1 MAQKGQPQSK
11 TRDSE
16 AGRQKA
22 KEIEKEESL
31 RNTTRQRAPVLT
43 REQREVYQEALRLLE
58 ESGIVYA
65 VGAAFARHIYTS
77 IWRNTKDLD
86 VFLKPHD
93 LRTALDAL
101 EQAGF
106 QTEIKERS
114 WLAKAWKKD
123 QFIDLIFGTGH
134 GQLPIDDRSFAG
146 VKREKV
152 LGVETNLIPI
162 EEMAA
167 SAMFIAGRN
176 RFDGGEVVHL
186 IRSTKGKLD
195 WARILERLAAN
206 RQLLLWHLI
215 LFDYIYPGH
224 AAYLPQELM
233 AELFEEMRG
242 RWQSEKRKNS
252 RAFRGTI
259 LDPYSYTVDV
269 KDWGYEDRRTNV
281 ALVTKEGKVIE

>member
-1 MAQKGQPQSK
+1 MAQKGQPQGK

-31 RNTTRQRAPVLT
+31 RNTTRQRSPVLT

-58 ESGIVYA
+58 TSGIDYA

-86 VFLKPHD
+86 VFLKPQD
-93 LRTALDAL
+93 LRTALDVF

-106 QTEIKERS
+106 QIEIKDRS

-146 VKREKV
+146 VKWEKV

-206 RQLLLWHLI
+206 RQLLLWHLV